1 MTVPLLSL
9 SRYVNMVLI
18 NIINIQEQ
26 PDNLKKECAKM
37 GAYLNSKNPF
47 GLFSD
52 EASGTYFVDK
62 SSILDELIPL
72 ASANNNTIQPGEYA
86 KGRSN
91 KFICITRPRRFG
103 KTVAASMIASFFS
116 KGINSRDLFRNL
128 KIGQSVNFE
137 SHINKHNVIYI
148 SFNEIPQNCTTYQK

>member
-1 MTVPLLSL
+1 
-9 SRYVNMVLI
+9 
-18 NIINIQEQ
+18 
-26 PDNLKKECAKM
+26 M

-148 SFNEIPQNCTTYQK
+148 SFNEIPQNCTTYQQYRCV